1 MIPVIANGGTSF
13 RGVFQYLY
21 YAKESR
27 QESRVAWS
35 ETRNM
40 MTGCIKKAW
49 KVMAFTVKVQDRL
62 KAAAGRSSS
71 GRKLEK
77 PVFSYSLSW
86 HPEQK
91 PTKERM
97 LEAVSRSLLA
107 LGLEEHEAMII
118 AHGDRPHPHV
128 HIVANRV
135 HPVTGIAAPLSHSK
149 RKLSEFAHQW
159 EQEEGK
165 IYCQQREGNLRE
177 RKRGRRVRYRE
188 PVIASAWEKSS
199 SGLEFAR
206 LLRQQGYQLVQGRRR
221 IVVRD
226 PWGKTI
232 NPLRHLRGVSS
243 DQFKKRVGEVLD
255 SDSSPGL
262 QEISEN
268 DSPLGENGYGL
279 RSGVTVV
286 TGRWT
291 EDHRSRDGP
300 EPGL

>member
-27 QESRVAWS
+27 EECRVAWS

-40 MTGCIKKAW
+40 MTRCLTKAW

-62 KAAAGRSSS
+62 KAAAGRRNS

-97 LEAVSRSLLA
+97 LEAVSRSLQA

-118 AHGDRPHPHV
+118 AHGDRRHPHV
-128 HIVANRV
+128 HIVVNRV
-135 HPVTGIAAPLSHSK
+135 HPITGIAAPLHHSK
-149 RKLSEFAHQW
+149 RKLSVFAHQW
-159 EQEEGK
+159 EEEDGK
-165 IYCQQREGNLRE
+165 IYCQQREENLRE
-177 RKRGRRVRYRE
+177 RKRGKRGRYRD

-199 SGLEFAR
+199 DGLEFAR
-206 LLRQQGYQLVQGRRR
+206 LLREQGYQLIQGRRR

-232 NPLRHLRGVSS
+232 NPLRHLKGASS
-243 DQFKKRVGEVLD
+243 DQFERIVAESLD
-255 SDSSPGL
+255 SERSPGCP
-262 QEISEN
+262 EASKN
-268 DSPLGENGYGL
+268 DSLLGDQGDKI
-279 RSGVTVV
+279 RRGVTVL
-286 TGRWT
+286 TGRWM

-300 EPGL
+300 GPV

>member
-1 MIPVIANGGTSF
+1 MIPVIARGGTSF
-13 RGVFQYLY
+13 HGVFQYLY
-21 YAKESR
+21 HAKGTRDEC
-27 QESRVAWS
+27 RVAWS

-40 MTGCIKKAW
+40 MTRCLHKAW
-49 KVMAFTVKVQDRL
+49 KVMAFTVKVQARL
-62 KAAAGRSSS
+62 KEASGRRRS

-97 LEAVSRSLLA
+97 GEAVSRSLQA

-118 AHGDRPHPHV
+118 AHGDRQHSHV

-135 HPVTGIAAPLSHSK
+135 HPVTGIAAPLRHSK
-149 RKLSEFAHQW
+149 RKLSEFAYQW

-165 IYCQQREGNLRE
+165 IYCQQREENLRE
-177 RKRGRRVRYRE
+177 RCRGKRGRYRD

-199 SGLEFAR
+199 NGLEFAR
-206 LLRQQGYQLVQGRRR
+206 LLREQGYQLVQGRRR

-232 NPLRHLRGVSS
+232 NPLRHLHDVSS
-243 DQFKKRVGEVLD
+243 DQFEEIVGEVLNSND
-255 SDSSPGL
+255 TPDC
-262 QEISEN
+262 QETSEN
-268 DSPLGENGYGL
+268 DSPLGDQGEGL
-279 RSGVTVV
+279 RPGVTVLA
-286 TGRWT
+286 GRWT
-291 EDHRSRDGP
+291 DDHRSRDGP
-300 EPGL
+300 GPG

>member
-21 YAKESR
+21 YAEESR
-27 QESRVAWS
+27 EESRVAWS

-40 MTGCIKKAW
+40 MTLCLKKAW
-49 KVMAFTVKVQDRL
+49 KVMAFTVKLQDRL
-62 KAAAGRSSS
+62 KDEAGRRRS

-97 LEAVSRSLLA
+97 LEAVSRSLQA

-118 AHGDRPHPHV
+118 AHGDRAHPHV

-135 HPVTGIAAPLSHSK
+135 HPVTGIAAPLRHSK

-165 IYCQQREGNLRE
+165 IYCQQREENLRD
-177 RKRGRRVRYRE
+177 RRRGKRGRYRD

-199 SGLEFAR
+199 NGLEFAR
-206 LLRQQGYQLVQGRRR
+206 LLREQGYQLVRGRRR

-232 NPLRHLRGVSS
+232 NPLRHLQDVSS
-243 DQFKKRVGEVLD
+243 DQFEKVVGGVLD
-255 SDSSPGL
+255 SDSSPVC
-262 QEISEN
+262 QETSEIES
-268 DSPLGENGYGL
+268 SPGEKGHGL

-291 EDHRSRDGP
+291 NGHRSRDGP
-300 EPGL
+300 GPG

>member
-1 MIPVIANGGTSF
+1 MIPVIARGGTSF
-13 RGVFQYLY
+13 YGVFQYLY
-21 YAKESR
+21 HAKGSR
-27 QESRVAWS
+27 DECRVAWS

-40 MTGCIKKAW
+40 MTRCLHKAW
-49 KVMAFTVKVQDRL
+49 KVMAFTVKVQARL
-62 KAAAGRSSS
+62 KEASGRRRS

-97 LEAVSRSLLA
+97 REAVERSLEA
-107 LGLEEHEAMII
+107 LGLDEHEAMII

-135 HPVTGIAAPLSHSK
+135 HPVTGIAAPLRHSK

-165 IYCQQREGNLRE
+165 IYCQQREENLRE
-177 RKRGRRVRYRE
+177 RCRGKRGRYRD
-188 PVIASAWEKSS
+188 PVIASAWEMSS
-199 SGLEFAR
+199 NGLEFAR
-206 LLRQQGYQLVQGRRR
+206 LLREQGYQLVQGRRR

-232 NPLRHLRGVSS
+232 NPLRHLHDVSS
-243 DQFKKRVGEVLD
+243 DQFEKVVAEVLD
-255 SDSSPGL
+255 SNGSPGC
-262 QEISEN
+262 QETSEN
-268 DSPLGENGYGL
+268 DSPLGDQGSKI
-279 RSGVTVV
+279 RRGVTVLP
-286 TGRWT
+286 GRWT
-291 EDHRSRDGP
+291 DDHRSRDGP
-300 EPGL
+300 EPD

>member
-1 MIPVIANGGTSF
+1 MIPVITNGGTSF
-13 RGVFQYLY
+13 RGVFRYLY
-21 YAKESR
+21 YARESR
-27 QESRVAWS
+27 EECRVAWS

-40 MTGCIKKAW
+40 MTACLKKAW

-62 KAAAGRSSS
+62 KEASGGRRS

-135 HPVTGIAAPLSHSK
+135 HPVTGIAAPLHHSK

-159 EQEEGK
+159 EQEDGK
-165 IYCQQREGNLRE
+165 IYCRQREENFQK
-177 RKRGRRVRYRE
+177 RKQGKKGRYRD

-199 SGLEFAR
+199 SGLEFAS
-206 LLRQQGYQLVQGRRR
+206 LLREQGYQLVRGRRC

-232 NPLRHLRGVSS
+232 NPLRHLRGLTYEQFEGIVAEELSS
-243 DQFKKRVGEVLD
+243 EGSPKCEEV
-255 SDSSPGL
+255 
-262 QEISEN
+262 SEN
-268 DSPLGENGYGL
+268 DSLVCDQENKM
-279 RSGVTVV
+279 RPGVTVLA
-286 TGRWT
+286 GRWP
-291 EDHRSRDGP
+291 DGPRSREGP
-300 EPGL
+300 ELGL